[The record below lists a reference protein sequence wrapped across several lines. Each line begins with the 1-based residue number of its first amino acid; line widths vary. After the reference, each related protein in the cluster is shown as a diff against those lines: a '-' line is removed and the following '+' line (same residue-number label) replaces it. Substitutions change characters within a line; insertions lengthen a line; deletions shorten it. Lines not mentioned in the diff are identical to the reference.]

1 MYLQSRRTFLKGAAF
16 TVAGAAIAKG
26 VFTADAQAESVSQS
40 KFTDTP
46 DSLSFYP
53 PLDQWDDFKELDGDD
68 WKRGGISRK
77 GVKTPDNP
85 DGIEVNDY
93 MIVPT
98 ACSNCE
104 ASCGLTAWID
114 KKTFTVKKY
123 MGNPLHTGSR
133 GRNCAKGYATQSQMY
148 DPDRIPFPLKRA
160 PGSARGEGKWIR
172 TTWDEAMT
180 TIGKKMHEAM
190 KGDDELSK
198 KSCMFH
204 VGRPNEN
211 GFTGKVWHTL
221 GQDCFNSHTNIC
233 SSGGRTPTIQWSND
247 DRSSP
252 DWANAKL
259 VFLNSS
265 HAADAGHYFQQAAGH
280 IADARA
286 KGAKLVVMDP
296 RMSNS
301 AGMADLWIAAWPG
314 TEAAIYLYIVQR
326 MLTEDK
332 VNKKFVKKWFNWEV
346 MMDNTAYLEFMVEKK
361 YISAVPKDNSFDSY
375 LGMLKELYAPY
386 TLEYAVKE
394 THVPAYKLE
403 ELYEMVLWAGTSISS
418 YFWRAAA
425 AGNRGGWTSGRTGF
439 LMLGLR
445 GAIGPEGGTFF
456 HHWHV
461 ISVAGK
467 GGSATVGQGK
477 RGSNVPKIDVYNE
490 LSWPPEWPLSTYEL
504 SYLLPHLLA
513 DKKWQKKW
521 NDRGLKVAEKL
532 AVWIPRMY
540 NPVWINPDGFR
551 WIETIKDESKME
563 LTFNLSPV
571 WSETN
576 WYVDYIL
583 PVGLAGERHD
593 QHSEATMPARWT
605 SFRQPVMRVALE
617 KMGWKPN
624 NPNRATLEAHIKAGL
639 GEVWEENEFWFDMCV
654 NYIDPKGDLFL
665 DAAKT
670 KTVHSMWESKKNPG
684 KPVTIAE
691 WYDAAFGDNL
701 PNLKATATS
710 DPKYKNSEFPVY
722 EYMRDHGA
730 WQEEN
735 KIYNAQEKKVKI
747 DGEYLISHGHKYHK
761 EDITKDDRTGV
772 IYAKDH
778 HGDGKYKDNKKPVA
792 IEIDGEVMEG
802 FATLDKKLDY
812 FCDWLA
818 DDWKWP
824 EYAIP
829 FYPRSEEEKKEMVH
843 ITSHV
848 NHMYMTEENSYALN
862 TVFRLPYN
870 IHTRSAN
877 SKHLMEISQNHDPI
891 WIATGDAKRQGFKR
905 GDAIRVRIT
914 DSVTGLESGYFVAM
928 AVPTEGVLP
937 GTLACSHHGGRWKLV
952 NSVNIPNGVTDGK
965 VDSQPITR
973 DMNDPKFMAHSPE
986 NAGKDGAQ
994 IKIEDFSGN
1003 IGNNSFGIPTAELQ
1017 MDGKEGKMKYTQG
1030 IHPFKS
1036 ERFAEYNKDSQNIWW
1051 DGLSGSWQN
1060 AVAAVHPDPISGM
1073 HCWHQKVILEPAQPG
1088 DKIGDIYVNYENNF
1102 KVYEGWRDELTRG
1115 LDENSVKRRPEHIK
1129 RPWVPLSSKAYRVD
1143 IKKA

>member
-16 TVAGAAIAKG
+16 SVAGAAIVKG
-26 VFTADAQAESVSQS
+26 VFTTDAIADSISES
-40 KFTDTP
+40 KFTNTP

-53 PLDQWDDFKELDGDD
+53 PMDQWDDFKELDGND
-68 WKRGGISRK
+68 WKRGGIDRH
-77 GVKTPDNP
+77 GVRSDSNP
-85 DGIEVNDY
+85 EGIEVNDY
-93 MIVPT
+93 AIVPT

-123 MGNPLHTGSR
+123 MGNPLHPGSR
-133 GRNCAKGYATQSQMY
+133 GRNCAKGYAAQSQMY
-148 DPDRIPFPLKRA
+148 DPDRIAFPLKRA

-180 TIGKKMHEAM
+180 TIGKKMSDTLD
-190 KGDDELSK
+190 KGDELSK
-198 KSCMFH
+198 KSIMFH

-233 SSGGRTPTIQWSND
+233 SSGGRTPTIQWAND

-301 AGMADLWIAAWPG
+301 AGMADLWIACWPG
-314 TEAAIYLYIVQR
+314 TEASLYLYLVQR
-326 MLTEDK
+326 MLSEDK
-332 VNKKFVKKWFNWEV
+332 VNKAFVKKWFNWEV
-346 MMDNTAYLEFMVEKK
+346 MMDNTDYLNFMVKK
-361 YISAVPKDNSFDSY
+361 GYISKVPNGNDFEAF

-386 TLEYAVKE
+386 TLDYAVKE
-394 THVPAYKLE
+394 THVPAYKIE
-403 ELYEMVLWAGTSISS
+403 ELYDMFIWAGTSISS

-439 LMLGLR
+439 LALGLR

-456 HHWHV
+456 HHFHV

-477 RGSNVPKIDVYNE
+477 RGANVPKIDSYNE
-490 LSWPPEWPLSTYEL
+490 LSWPPEWPLSTYEM
-504 SYLLPHLLA
+504 SYLLPHLLS
-513 DKKWQKKW
+513 DKKWQEKW
-521 NDRGLKVAEKL
+521 RAKGLKVADKL
-532 AVWIPRMY
+532 SVWIPRMY

-563 LTFNLSPV
+563 LTFNLSPT

-617 KMGWKPN
+617 KAGWKPK
-624 NPNRATLEAHIKAGL
+624 NPARATLEAHIKAGL

-654 NYIDPKGDLFL
+654 NYIDPTGKHGV
-665 DAAKT
+665 K
-670 KTVHSMWESKKNPG
+670 KMWESKKTPG
-684 KPVTIAE
+684 TPVTISE

-701 PNLKATATS
+701 PNLKATATA
-710 DPKYKNSEFPVY
+710 DARYKNAEFPVY

-730 WQEEN
+730 WMEEN
-735 KIYNAQEKKVKI
+735 KIYSAQEREIKD
-747 DGEYLISHGHKYHK
+747 DGKNYISHGHKYDKKHVHIDK
-761 EDITKDDRTGV
+761 RTGV
-772 IYAKDH
+772 MTAES
-778 HGDGKYKDNKKPVA
+778 HGKKKSIG
-792 IEIDGEVMEG
+792 IEIDGVKMEG
-802 FATLDKKLDY
+802 FATLDKKLDF
-812 FCDWLA
+812 FCEWLA

-829 FYPRSEEEKKEMVH
+829 IYPKNDKEKKEMKH
-843 ITSHV
+843 IVSHV
-848 NHMYMTEENSYALN
+848 HHSYMNKDKNEYALN

-891 WIATGDAKRQGFKR
+891 WISTPDAKRQGFKR
-905 GDAIRVRIT
+905 GDPIRVRIT
-914 DSVTGLESGYFVAM
+914 DTVTGLESGYFVAM
-928 AVPTEGVLP
+928 AVPTEGILP

-952 NSVNIPNGVTDGK
+952 NSVTIPNGVTDGK
-965 VDSQPITR
+965 VDSQPIAR
-973 DMNDPKFMAHSPE
+973 NMNDPKFMAHSPE
-986 NAGKDGAQ
+986 NAGKTAGQ
-994 IKIEDFSGN
+994 IKIEDYDGSSG
-1003 IGNNSFGIPTAELQ
+1003 INSFGVPTAELQ
-1017 MDGKEGKMKYTQG
+1017 MDGKEGKLKYIEG

-1036 ERFAEYNKDSQNIWW
+1036 ERFADYNRDSGNIWW

-1073 HCWHQKVILEPAQPG
+1073 HCWHQKVILEPAQAG

-1102 KVYEGWRDELTRG
+1102 KVYEGWRDQLTRG
-1115 LDENSVKRRPEHIK
+1115 LETGDKMRRPQHIK
-1129 RPWVPLSSKAYRVD
+1129 RPWVPLSDKAYKVD
-1143 IKKA
+1143 IK

>member
-1 MYLQSRRTFLKGAAF
+1 MYLESRRTFLKGAAF

-26 VFTADAQAESVSQS
+26 VFTTDAIAESVEES
-40 KFTDTP
+40 KFTNTP

-53 PLDQWDDFKELDGDD
+53 PMEEWSDFKELDGDD
-68 WKRGGISRK
+68 WKRGGIDRH
-77 GVKTPDNP
+77 GVRSESNP

-93 MIVPT
+93 TIVPT

-114 KKTFTVKKY
+114 KKSFTVKKY
-123 MGNPLHTGSR
+123 MGNPLHPGSR

-148 DPDRIPFPLKRA
+148 DPDRIAFPLKRA

-180 TIGKKMHEAM
+180 TIGKKMGDTLA
-190 KGDDELSK
+190 KGDELSK
-198 KSCMFH
+198 KSVMFH

-221 GQDCFNSHTNIC
+221 GCDAFNSHTNIC
-233 SSGGRTPTIQWSND
+233 SSGGRTPTIQWAND
-247 DRSSP
+247 DRTSP

-259 VFLNSS
+259 IFLNSS
-265 HAADAGHYFQQAAGH
+265 HAADAGHYFQQSASF

-314 TEAAIYLYIVQR
+314 TEPLIYLYLTQR
-326 MLTEDK
+326 ILNEGK
-332 VNKKFVKKWFNWEV
+332 VNRDFVKKWMNWEV
-346 MMDNTAYLEFMVEKK
+346 FLDNKKYLEYMVEKG
-361 YISAVPKDNSFDSY
+361 YISKVPTKNDFDAF
-375 LGMLKELYAPY
+375 LDTIKELYTPY
-386 TLEYAVKE
+386 TLEHVSKE

-403 ELYEMVLWAGTSISS
+403 KLYEMFIWAGTSISS
-418 YFWRAAA
+418 YFWRATA
-425 AGNRGGWTSGRTGF
+425 AGNRGGWMSGRTGY
-439 LMLGLR
+439 LPIALR

-467 GGSATVGQGK
+467 GGAATVGQGK
-477 RGSNVPKIDVYNE
+477 RGANVAPVDVYNE
-490 LSWPPEWPLSTYEL
+490 LTWPPEWPLSTYEL
-504 SYLLPHLLA
+504 SFLLPHLLT
-513 DKKWQKKW
+513 DTEWQKKW
-521 NDRGLKVAEKL
+521 QAKGLNVPTKL

-551 WIETIKDESKME
+551 WLEVLKDEKKME
-563 LTFNLSPV
+563 LTFNLSPT

-576 WYVDYIL
+576 WHVDYIL

-617 KMGWKPN
+617 KAGWKPT

-654 NYIDPKGDLFL
+654 NYIDPTGKLGI
-665 DAAKT
+665 K
-670 KTVHSMWESKKNPG
+670 KMWESKKNPG

-710 DPKYKNSEFPVY
+710 DARYKDKEYPVY

-730 WQEEN
+730 WMEES
-735 KIYNAQEKKVKI
+735 KIYSAQEREIKEEGNNYIAHGKKYNKHHVHI
-747 DGEYLISHGHKYHK
+747 DK
-761 EDITKDDRTGV
+761 RTGV
-772 IYAKDH
+772 MSVEH
-778 HGDGKYKDNKKPVA
+778 DGKKHSIG
-792 IEIDGEVMEG
+792 IEIDGKKMEG
-802 FATLDKKLDY
+802 FATMDKKLDF
-812 FCDWLA
+812 FCEWLA

-829 FYPRSEEEKKEMVH
+829 FYPRTPEEKKRMEH
-843 ITSHV
+843 IVSHV
-848 NHMYMTEENSYALN
+848 DHTYMTEENSYALN

-891 WIATGDAKRQGFKR
+891 WISTKDAKRQGFKR
-905 GDAIRVRIT
+905 GDAIRVRIV
-914 DSVTGLESGYFVAM
+914 DSVTGLESGHFVAM

-952 NSVNIPNGVTDGK
+952 NSVSIPNGVTDGK
-965 VDSQPITR
+965 VASQPVAR
-973 DMNDPKFMAHSPE
+973 NMNDPQFMAAKVE
-986 NAGKDGAQ
+986 NAGTAEGQ
-994 IKIEDFSGN
+994 IKIEDYDGTSGL
-1003 IGNNSFGIPTAELQ
+1003 NSFGVPTAELV
-1017 MDGKEGKMKYTQG
+1017 MDGKVGKLKYTQG
-1030 IHPFKS
+1030 IVPFHT
-1036 ERFAEYNKDSQNIWW
+1036 ERFADYNRDSGNIWW

-1060 AVAAVHPDPISGM
+1060 AVAAAHPDPISGM
-1073 HCWHQKVILEPAQPG
+1073 HCWHQKVILEPAQAG

-1102 KVYEGWRDELTRG
+1102 KIYQGWRDQLTRP
-1115 LDENSVKRRPEHIK
+1115 LNENDKLRRPQHIK
-1129 RPWVPLSSKAYRVD
+1129 RPWVPLSDKAYKVE
-1143 IKKA
+1143 IKA

>member
-1 MYLQSRRTFLKGAAF
+1 MYLESRRTFLKGAAF
-16 TVAGAAIAKG
+16 TVAGASIARG
-26 VFTADAQAESVSQS
+26 VFSTDAIAESVKDS
-40 KFTDTP
+40 KFSNTP

-53 PLDQWDDFKELDGDD
+53 PLDQWDDFKELSGED
-68 WKRGGISRK
+68 WKRGGIDRH
-77 GVKTPDNP
+77 GVESAENP
-85 DGIEVNDY
+85 DGIKVHDY
-93 MIVPT
+93 VIVPT

-123 MGNPLHTGSR
+123 MGNPLHPGSR

-148 DPDRIPFPLKRA
+148 DPDRLAFPIKRA

-180 TIGKKMHEAM
+180 SIGNKMHEAM
-190 KGDDELSK
+190 KGDDELSR

-221 GQDCFNSHTNIC
+221 NQDAFNSHTNIC
-233 SSGGRTPTIQWSND
+233 SSGGRTPTIQWAND

-259 VFLNSS
+259 LFLNSS
-265 HAADAGHYFQQAAGH
+265 HAADAGHYFQQSAGF
-280 IADARA
+280 IADARK

-314 TEAAIYLYIVQR
+314 TEPVIYLY
-326 MLTEDK
+326 L
-332 VNKKFVKKWFNWEV
+332 VNRILQEGKMDQKFVKKWMNWEV
-346 MMDNTAYLEFMVEKK
+346 MLDNTKYLEYMVEKG
-361 YISAVPKDNSFDSY
+361 YISKIPAKKDFNAFVE
-375 LGMLKELYAPY
+375 LLTELYAPY

-394 THVPAYKLE
+394 SHVPAYKLE
-403 ELYEMVLWAGTSISS
+403 SLYEMFIWAGTAISS
-418 YFWRAAA
+418 YFWRATA
-425 AGNRGGWTSGRTGF
+425 AGNRGGWQSGRTGF
-439 LMLGLR
+439 LALGLR
-445 GAIGPEGGTFF
+445 GAIGPVGGTFF

-467 GGSATVGQGK
+467 GGSSTVGQGM
-477 RGSNVPKIDVYNE
+477 RGKNIPKVDVYNE

-504 SYLLPHLLA
+504 SYLLPHLLTDTEWQ
-513 DKKWQKKW
+513 DKWTK
-521 NDRGLKVAEKL
+521 RGLTVPKKL

-551 WIETIKDESKME
+551 WLEVLKDETKME

-576 WYVDYIL
+576 WYVDYVL

-593 QHSEATMPARWT
+593 QHSEATMPGRWT

-617 KMGWKPN
+617 KAGWKPN
-624 NPNRATLEAHIKAGL
+624 NPNRATLEAHIKSGL

-654 NYIDPKGDLFL
+654 NYIDPKGDLGV
-665 DAAKT
+665 K
-670 KTVHSMWESKKNPG
+670 KMWESKRNPG
-684 KPVTIAE
+684 KPVTISE

-701 PNLKATATS
+701 PNLKAAALA
-710 DPKYKNSEFPVY
+710 DANYKSSEFPVY
-722 EYMRDHGA
+722 EFMRDRGA
-730 WQEEN
+730 WLEEN
-735 KIYNAQEKKVKI
+735 NIYSAQEREIKEDADHYI
-747 DGEYLISHGHKYHK
+747 AHGHKYK
-761 EDITKDDRTGV
+761 KSDVEIDKRTGV
-772 IYAKDH
+772 MTATDH
-778 HGDGKYKDNKKPVA
+778 HTGWKYPNHRKPIGIETDGKK
-792 IEIDGEVMEG
+792 MEG
-802 FATLDKKLDY
+802 FATNDKKLD
-812 FCDWLA
+812 FFSEWVA

-829 FYPRSEEEKKEMVH
+829 FYPRNEGEKKNMEH
-843 ITSHV
+843 IVSHV
-848 NHMYMTEENSYALN
+848 NHMYMKEENSYALN

-891 WIATGDAKRQGFKR
+891 WISTPDAKRQGFQR
-905 GDAIRVRIT
+905 GDAIRVEIV
-914 DSVTGLESGYFVAM
+914 DSVSGLSSGYFVAM

-952 NSVNIPNGVTDGK
+952 NSVNIPNGVSEGK
-965 VDSQPITR
+965 VTGTTLGDGN
-973 DMNDPKFMAHSPE
+973 MNDPKFMSESPV
-986 NAGKDGAQ
+986 NAGKDGGQ
-994 IKIEDFSGN
+994 IIIDDYDGN
-1003 IGNNSFGIPTAELQ
+1003 GGLNSYGVPLAEMQ
-1017 MDGKEGKMKYTQG
+1017 MDGKEAKLKYVEG
-1030 IHPFKS
+1030 IKPFHAD
-1036 ERFAEYNKDSQNIWW
+1036 RFKDYNKDSDNIWW
-1051 DGLSGSWQN
+1051 DGLAGSWQN
-1060 AVAAVHPDPISGM
+1060 AVAPVHPDPISGM
-1073 HCWHQKVILEPAQPG
+1073 HCWHQKVILSKAEKG

-1102 KVYEGWRDELTRG
+1102 KTYKAWRDELTRP
-1115 LDENSVKRRPEHIK
+1115 LNSSDKLRRPPFIK
-1129 RPWVPLSSKAYRVD
+1129 RPWVPLSEKAYTINITD
-1143 IKKA
+1143 D

>member
-1 MYLQSRRTFLKGAAF
+1 MYLESRRSFLKGAAF

-26 VFTADAQAESVSQS
+26 VFTTDAIAESVSDS
-40 KFTDTP
+40 KFTNTP

-53 PLDQWDDFKELDGDD
+53 PLEQWEDFQELSGQD
-68 WKRGGISRK
+68 WKRGGIDRH
-77 GVKTPDNP
+77 GVQSAENP
-85 DGIEVNDY
+85 DGIEVIDY
-93 MIVPT
+93 AIVPT

-123 MGNPLHTGSR
+123 MGNPLHAGSR

-160 PGSARGEGKWIR
+160 PGSKRGEGKWVR

-180 TIGKKMHEAM
+180 AIGKKMGDTLR
-190 KGDDELSK
+190 KGDELSK
-198 KSCMFH
+198 KTVMFH

-221 GQDCFNSHTNIC
+221 GVDAFNSHTNIC
-233 SSGGRTPTIQWSND
+233 SSNGRTPTIQWAND

-259 VFLNSS
+259 IFLNSS

-280 IADARA
+280 IADARK

-301 AGMADLWIAAWPG
+301 AGMSDLWIACWPG
-314 TEAAIYLYIVQR
+314 TEPAIYLY
-326 MLTEDK
+326 LTNRILNEGK
-332 VNKKFVKKWFNWEV
+332 VNEEFVRKWMNWEV
-346 MMDNTAYLEFMVEKK
+346 FLDNKNYLQFMVDKG
-361 YISAVPKDNSFDSY
+361 YISAMPKGNDFQTFLSV
-375 LGMLKELYAPY
+375 LKELYSPY
-386 TLEYAVKE
+386 TLEFTVKE
-394 THVPAYKLE
+394 THVPAEKLE
-403 ELYEMVLWAGTSISS
+403 QLYDMFIWADTSISS

-425 AGNRGGWTSGRTGF
+425 AGNRGGWMSGRAGF
-439 LMLGLR
+439 LPLGLR

-461 ISVAGK
+461 ISVGGK
-467 GGSATVGQGK
+467 GGSSTVGQGK
-477 RGSNVPKIDVYNE
+477 RGADIPKVDLYNE

-504 SYLLPHLLA
+504 SFLLPHLLSDTEWQ
-513 DKKWQKKW
+513 DKWRK
-521 NDRGLKVAEKL
+521 RGLNVPSKL
-532 AVWIPRMY
+532 SVWVPRMY

-551 WIETIKDESKME
+551 WLEVIKDESKME

-617 KMGWKPN
+617 KAGWKPK

-654 NYIDPKGDLFL
+654 NYIDPDGSLGIK
-665 DAAKT
+665 K
-670 KTVHSMWESKKNPG
+670 MWESKRHPG
-684 KPVTIAE
+684 KPVTISE

-701 PNLKATATS
+701 PNLKKVATTDAR
-710 DPKYKNSEFPVY
+710 YKNAEFPVY
-722 EYMRDHGA
+722 EYMRDHGT
-730 WQEEN
+730 WLEEN
-735 KIYNAQEKKVKI
+735 HIYSPQERELKD
-747 DGEYLISHGHKYHK
+747 DGKNLISHGHKYDKKHVSVNK
-761 EDITKDDRTGV
+761 RTGV
-772 IYAKDH
+772 ITAES
-778 HGDGKYKDNKKPVA
+778 HGKKKAIGIEVDGKK
-792 IEIDGEVMEG
+792 MEG
-802 FATLDKKLDY
+802 FATLDKKLDF
-812 FCDWLA
+812 FCEWLA

-824 EYAIP
+824 EYSIP
-829 FYPRSEEEKKEMVH
+829 FYPRTPKEKEEMVH
-843 ITSHV
+843 IVSHV
-848 NHMYMTEENSYALN
+848 NHMYMKADNEFALN

-891 WIATGDAKRQGFKR
+891 WISTADAKKLGFKR
-905 GDAIRVRIT
+905 GDAMRVRIVDT
-914 DSVTGLESGYFVAM
+914 VSGLDSGYFVAM
-928 AVPTEGVLP
+928 AVPTEGILP
-937 GTLACSHHGGRWKLV
+937 GTLACSHHGGRWKLKNAV
-952 NSVNIPNGVTDGK
+952 TIPNGVTDGK
-965 VDSQPITR
+965 VNSIGSQN
-973 DMNDPKFMAHSPE
+973 MNDPEFMAAAPA
-986 NAGKDGAQ
+986 NAGAAGAQ
-994 IKIEDFSGN
+994 EQIPNYNGTSGM
-1003 IGNNSFGIPTAELQ
+1003 NSFGVPTAEIQ
-1017 MDGKEGKMKYTQG
+1017 MDGKEGKLKYVEG
-1030 IHPFKS
+1030 IVPFKS
-1036 ERFAEYNKDSQNIWW
+1036 ERFAEYNKDSDNIWW

-1060 AVAAVHPDPISGM
+1060 AVAPAHPDPISGM
-1073 HCWHQKVILEPAQPG
+1073 HCWHQKVILEPAERG
-1088 DKIGDIYVNYENNF
+1088 DEIGDIVVNYENNF
-1102 KVYEGWRDELTRG
+1102 KTYQAWRDDLTRG
-1115 LDENSVKRRPEHIK
+1115 LDSNSKLRRPMHIK
-1129 RPWVPLSSKAYRVD
+1129 RPWVPLSKKAYQVN
-1143 IKKA
+1143 IKDV

>member
-26 VFTADAQAESVSQS
+26 VFTTDVLAESVEQS
-40 KFTDTP
+40 KFTNTP

-53 PLDQWDDFKELDGDD
+53 PMEEWNDFKELDGDD
-68 WKRGGISRK
+68 WKRGGIDRK
-77 GVKTPDNP
+77 GVRSESNP

-104 ASCGLTAWID
+104 ASCGITAWID
-114 KKTFTVKKY
+114 KKSFTVKKY
-123 MGNPLHTGSR
+123 MGNPLHPASR
-133 GRNCAKGYATQSQMY
+133 GRNCAKGYASQSQMY
-148 DPDRIPFPLKRA
+148 DPDRIAFPLKRA

-180 TIGKKMHEAM
+180 TIGKKMADTIE
-190 KGDDELSK
+190 KGDELSK
-198 KSCMFH
+198 KSVMFH

-211 GFTGKVWHTL
+211 GFVPKIWHTL
-221 GQDCFNSHTNIC
+221 GLDAYNSHTNIC
-233 SSGGRTPTIQWSND
+233 SSGGRTPTIQWAND
-247 DRSSP
+247 DRTSP

-265 HAADAGHYFQQAAGH
+265 HAADAGHYFQQSASF

-314 TEAAIYLYIVQR
+314 TEPVIYLYLAQR
-326 MLTEDK
+326 MLQEGK
-332 VNKKFVKKWFNWEV
+332 VNKAFVKKWLNWEV
-346 MMDNTAYLEFMVEKK
+346 MLDNKKYLEFMVEKGYLSK
-361 YISAVPKDNSFDSY
+361 VPAGNDFNAFMD
-375 LGMLKELYAPY
+375 LLKELYAPY
-386 TLEYAVKE
+386 TLDYAVKE

-403 ELYEMVLWAGTSISS
+403 ALYDMFIWAGTSIST

-425 AGNRGGWTSGRTGF
+425 AGNRGGWMSGRTGY
-439 LMLGLR
+439 LSLALR

-467 GGSATVGQGK
+467 GGSATVGQGP
-477 RGSNVPKIDVYNE
+477 RGADIPKVDVYNE
-490 LSWPPEWPLSTYEL
+490 LTWPPEWPLSTYEM
-504 SYLLPHLLA
+504 SYLLPHLLS
-513 DKKWQKKW
+513 DKEWQDKWRAKGLSVPQK
-521 NDRGLKVAEKL
+521 LSVY
-532 AVWIPRMY
+532 IPRMY

-551 WIETIKDESKME
+551 WIETLKDESKME
-563 LTFNLSPV
+563 LTMNLSPV

-576 WYVDYIL
+576 WYMDYIL

-617 KMGWKPN
+617 KAGWKPK

-639 GEVWEENEFWFDMCV
+639 GEVWEDNEFWFDLCV
-654 NYIDPKGDLFL
+654 NYIDPTGKLGI
-665 DAAKT
+665 K
-670 KTVHSMWESKKNPG
+670 KMWQSKKDPSR
-684 KPVTIAE
+684 PVTISE

-701 PNLKATATS
+701 PNLKATATA
-710 DPKYKNSEFPVY
+710 DERYKNSEFPVY

-730 WQEEN
+730 WMEEN
-735 KIYNAQEKKVKI
+735 NIYSAQERELKD
-747 DGEYLISHGHKYHK
+747 DGENYISHGHKYPKHEVSTNK
-761 EDITKDDRTGV
+761 RTGV
-772 IYAKDH
+772 MSVEH
-778 HGDGKYKDNKKPVA
+778 HGKKTSIG
-792 IEIDGEVMEG
+792 IEIDGVKMEG
-802 FATLDKKLDY
+802 FATLDKKLDF
-812 FCDWLA
+812 FCEWLA

-829 FYPRSEEEKKEMVH
+829 FYPRSEEEKKSMTH
-843 ITSHV
+843 IVSHV
-848 NHMYMTEENSYALN
+848 NHSFMTEKNSYALN

-891 WIATGDAKRQGFKR
+891 WISTPDAARQGFKR
-905 GDAIRVRIT
+905 GDAIRVNIV
-914 DSVTGLESGYFVAM
+914 DSLTGLASGYFVAM

-952 NSVNIPNGVTDGK
+952 NSVTIPNGITDGK
-965 VDSQPITR
+965 VDSQPVAR
-973 DMNDPKFMAHSPE
+973 NMNDPKFMAHSPE
-986 NAGKDGAQ
+986 NAGQEGAQ
-994 IKIEDFSGN
+994 IKIEDYSGTSG
-1003 IGNNSFGIPTAELQ
+1003 INSFGVPTAELQ
-1017 MDGKEGKMKYTQG
+1017 MDGKEGKLKYVNG
-1030 IHPFKS
+1030 IHPFHA
-1036 ERFAEYNKDSQNIWW
+1036 ERFADYNRDSGNIWW

-1060 AVAAVHPDPISGM
+1060 SVAAPHPDPISGM

-1088 DKIGDIYVNYENNF
+1088 DKIGDIYANYENNF
-1102 KVYEGWRDELTRG
+1102 KVYQGWRDQLTRG
-1115 LDENSVKRRPEHIK
+1115 LDDNSTKRRPQHIK
-1129 RPWVPLSSKAYRVD
+1129 RPWVPLSDKAYAVNF
-1143 IKKA
+1143 K

>member
-16 TVAGAAIAKG
+16 SVAGAAIAKG
-26 VFTADAQAESVSQS
+26 VFTTDALAESVEQS
-40 KFTDTP
+40 KFTNTP

-53 PLDQWDDFKELDGDD
+53 PMEEWADFKELDGND
-68 WKRGGISRK
+68 WKRGGIDRK
-77 GVKTPDNP
+77 GVRSEDNP

-123 MGNPLHTGSR
+123 MGNPLHPGSR

-148 DPDRIPFPLKRA
+148 DPDRIAFPLKRA
-160 PGSARGEGKWIR
+160 AGSARGEGKWVR

-180 TIGKKMHEAM
+180 TIGKKMGDTLRV
-190 KGDDELSK
+190 GDDLSK
-198 KSCMFH
+198 KSVMFH

-221 GQDCFNSHTNIC
+221 GSDCFNSHTNIC
-233 SSGGRTPTIQWSND
+233 SAGGRTPTIQWAND

-259 VFLNSS
+259 IFLNSS
-265 HAADAGHYFQQAAGH
+265 HAADAGHYFQQSASF

-314 TEAAIYLYIVQR
+314 TEALIYLYLTQR
-326 MLTEDK
+326 ILNEGK
-332 VNKKFVKKWFNWEV
+332 VNRDFVKKWMNWEV
-346 MMDNTAYLEFMVEKK
+346 FLDNKAYLEYMVQKG
-361 YISAVPKDNSFDSY
+361 YISKVPTKNDFDAF
-375 LGMLKELYAPY
+375 LDTIQELYTPY
-386 TLEYAVKE
+386 TLDHVSKE
-394 THVPAYKLE
+394 TRVPAYKLE
-403 ELYEMVLWAGTSISS
+403 ELYDMFIWAGTAISS
-418 YFWRAAA
+418 YFWRASA
-425 AGNRGGWTSGRTGF
+425 AGNRGGWMSGRTGF
-439 LMLGLR
+439 LPIALR

-456 HHWHV
+456 HHFHV

-477 RGSNVPKIDVYNE
+477 RGSNIPKIDTWNE
-490 LSWPPEWPLSTYEL
+490 LSWPPEWPLSTYEM
-504 SYLLPHLLA
+504 SFLLPHLLA
-513 DKKWQKKW
+513 DTEWQDKWKAK
-521 NDRGLKVAEKL
+521 GLNVPTKL
-532 AVWIPRMY
+532 SVWIPRMY

-563 LTFNLSPV
+563 LTFNLSPT

-617 KMGWKPN
+617 KSGWKPN
-624 NPNRATLEAHIKAGL
+624 NPARATLEAHIKAGL

-654 NYIDPKGDLFL
+654 NYIDPKGDIFL

-670 KTVHSMWESKKNPG
+670 KTIKSMWESKKTPG
-684 KPVTIAE
+684 TPVTIAE

-710 DPKYKNSEFPVY
+710 DKRYANAEFPVY

-730 WQEEN
+730 WMEEN
-735 KIYNAQEKKVKI
+735 KIYSAQEKLAKF
-747 DGEYLISHGHKYHK
+747 DGNNLISHGHKYDK
-761 EDITKDDRTGV
+761 RDLSKDKRTGV
-772 IYAKDH
+772 IYAEDH
-778 HGDGKYKDNKKPVA
+778 HGDNKYKDNKKPVA
-792 IEIDGEVMEG
+792 IEIDGQVMEG
-802 FATLDKKLDY
+802 FATLDKKLDF
-812 FCDWLA
+812 FCEWLA

-829 FYPRSEEEKKEMVH
+829 FYPRTPEEKKAMPQIV
-843 ITSHV
+843 SHV
-848 NHMYMTEENSYALN
+848 DHSYMTEKDSYALN

-891 WIATGDAKRQGFKR
+891 WISTPDAKRQGFKR
-905 GDAIRVRIT
+905 GDSIRVRIT

-952 NSVNIPNGVTDGK
+952 NSITIPNGVTDGK
-965 VDSQPITR
+965 VDSQPVTR
-973 DMNDPKFMAHSPE
+973 NMNDPKFMAHSPE
-986 NAGKDGAQ
+986 NVGTTAGQ
-994 IKIEDFSGN
+994 IKIEDYDGTSG
-1003 IGNNSFGIPTAELQ
+1003 INSFGVPTAEIQ
-1017 MDGKEGKMKYTQG
+1017 MDGKEGKLKYVKG
-1030 IHPFKS
+1030 ITPFHTD
-1036 ERFAEYNKDSQNIWW
+1036 RFAEYNRDSGNIWW

-1060 AVAAVHPDPISGM
+1060 AVAAAHPDPISGM
-1073 HCWHQKVILEPAQPG
+1073 HCWHQKVILEPAQAG

-1102 KVYEGWRDELTRG
+1102 KIYQGWRDDLTRP
-1115 LDENSVKRRPEHIK
+1115 LNSSDKLRRPRHIK
-1129 RPWVPLSSKAYRVD
+1129 RPWVPLSGKAYEVD
-1143 IKKA
+1143 IKD

>member
-16 TVAGAAIAKG
+16 TVAGAALVKG
-26 VFTADAQAESVSQS
+26 VFTADAIADSVSES
-40 KFTDTP
+40 KFTNTP

-53 PLDQWDDFKELDGDD
+53 PMEEWADFKELDGDD
-68 WKRGGISRK
+68 WKRGGIDRH
-77 GVKTPDNP
+77 GVRSEENP

-93 MIVPT
+93 TIVPT

-123 MGNPLHTGSR
+123 MGNPLHPGSR
-133 GRNCAKGYATQSQMY
+133 GRNCAKGYAAQSQMY
-148 DPDRIPFPLKRA
+148 DPDRIAFPLKRA

-180 TIGKKMHEAM
+180 TIGKKMSDTLE
-190 KGDDELSK
+190 KGDDLSK
-198 KSCMFH
+198 KTIMFH

-233 SSGGRTPTIQWSND
+233 SAAGRTPTIQWAND
-247 DRSSP
+247 DRTSP

-259 VFLNSS
+259 IFLNSS
-265 HAADAGHYFQQAAGH
+265 HAADAGHYFQQSASF

-296 RMSNS
+296 RLSNS

-314 TEAAIYLYIVQR
+314 TESLIYLYLTQR
-326 MLTEDK
+326 ILSEKKVDK
-332 VNKKFVKKWFNWEV
+332 AFVKKWLNWETFL
-346 MMDNTAYLEFMVEKK
+346 DNKKYLEFMVEKG
-361 YISAVPKDNSFDSY
+361 YISKAPKGEDFEDFIDV
-375 LGMLKELYAPY
+375 LKELYAPY
-386 TLEYAVKE
+386 TLDYAVKE

-403 ELYEMVLWAGTSISS
+403 ELYDMFIWAGTSISS
-418 YFWRAAA
+418 YFWRASA
-425 AGNRGGWTSGRTGF
+425 AGNRGGWMSGRTGY
-439 LMLGLR
+439 LPIALR

-467 GGSATVGQGK
+467 GGSSTVGQGK
-477 RGSNVPKIDVYNE
+477 RGVNIPKIDTYNE
-490 LSWPPEWPLSTYEL
+490 LSWPPEWPLSTYEM

-513 DKKWQKKW
+513 DTQWQEKWKAK
-521 NDRGLKVAEKL
+521 GLNVASKL
-532 AVWIPRMY
+532 SVWIPRMY

-551 WIETIKDESKME
+551 WIETIKDETKME
-563 LTFNLSPV
+563 LTFNLSPT

-617 KMGWKPN
+617 KAGWKPK
-624 NPNRATLEAHIKAGL
+624 NPARATLEAHIKAGL

-654 NYIDPKGDLFL
+654 NYIDPTGKLGI
-665 DAAKT
+665 K
-670 KTVHSMWESKKNPG
+670 KMWESKKNPG
-684 KPVTIAE
+684 SPVTIAE

-701 PNLKATATS
+701 PNLKKTATS
-710 DPKYKNSEFPVY
+710 DDRYKNSEYPVY

-730 WQEEN
+730 WLEEN
-735 KIYNAQEKKVKI
+735 NIYSAQEREIKD
-747 DGEYLISHGHKYHK
+747 DGENYISHGHKYDKRDVHINIRDGLMTVEHEGK
-761 EDITKDDRTGV
+761 KKSIGIEV
-772 IYAKDH
+772 
-778 HGDGKYKDNKKPVA
+778 DGKK
-792 IEIDGEVMEG
+792 MEG
-802 FATLDKKLDY
+802 FATLDKKLDF
-812 FCDWLA
+812 FCEWFA

-829 FYPRSEEEKKEMVH
+829 FYPRNEKEKAEMPH
-843 ITSHV
+843 IVSHV
-848 NHMYMTEENSYALN
+848 NHSYMTEENSYALN
-862 TVFRLPYN
+862 TIFRLPYN

-877 SKHLMEISQNHDPI
+877 SKHLMEISQNHDPV
-891 WIATGDAKRQGFKR
+891 WISTPDAKRQGFKR
-905 GDAIRVRIT
+905 GDSIRVRIT
-914 DSVTGLESGYFVAM
+914 DSVTGLDSGYFVAM

-952 NSVNIPNGVTDGK
+952 NSITIPNPEVSISIK
-965 VDSQPITR
+965 VLII
-973 DMNDPKFMAHSPE
+973 F
-986 NAGKDGAQ
+986 KDV
-994 IKIEDFSGN
+994 FSF
-1003 IGNNSFGIPTAELQ
+1003 II
-1017 MDGKEGKMKYTQG
+1017 
-1030 IHPFKS
+1030 
-1036 ERFAEYNKDSQNIWW
+1036 
-1051 DGLSGSWQN
+1051 
-1060 AVAAVHPDPISGM
+1060 
-1073 HCWHQKVILEPAQPG
+1073 
-1088 DKIGDIYVNYENNF
+1088 
-1102 KVYEGWRDELTRG
+1102 
-1115 LDENSVKRRPEHIK
+1115 
-1129 RPWVPLSSKAYRVD
+1129 
-1143 IKKA
+1143 

>member
-1 MYLQSRRTFLKGAAF
+1 MYLESRRSFLKGAAF
-16 TVAGAAIAKG
+16 TVAGATIAKG
-26 VFTADAQAESVSQS
+26 VFTTDAIAQSVTES

-53 PLDQWDDFKELDGDD
+53 PLDQWEDFQELSGQD

-77 GVKTPDNP
+77 GVKSEENP
-85 DGIEVNDY
+85 DGIEAIDY
-93 MIVPT
+93 AIVPT

-123 MGNPLHTGSR
+123 MGNPLHPGSR

-160 PGSARGEGKWIR
+160 PGSKRGEGKWVR

-180 TIGKKMHEAM
+180 TIGKKMGDTLR
-190 KGDDELSK
+190 KGDELSK
-198 KSCMFH
+198 KSVMFH

-221 GQDCFNSHTNIC
+221 GSDAFDSHTNIC
-233 SSGGRTPTIQWSND
+233 SSGGRTPTIQWAND
-247 DRSSP
+247 DRTSP

-265 HAADAGHYFQQAAGH
+265 HAADAGHYFQQSAGF
-280 IADARA
+280 IADARK

-314 TEAAIYLYIVQR
+314 SEPVIYLYLVNRI
-326 MLTEDK
+326 LNEGK
-332 VNKKFVKKWFNWEV
+332 VDRAFVKKWLNWEV
-346 MMDNTAYLEFMVEKK
+346 MLDNEDYLDFMVEKG
-361 YISAVPKDNSFDSY
+361 YIKAKPNGKDFDSFIE
-375 LGMLKELYAPY
+375 MLKELYAPY

-403 ELYEMVLWAGTSISS
+403 QLYEMFIWAGDAISS
-418 YFWRAAA
+418 YFWRATA
-425 AGNRGGWTSGRTGF
+425 AGNRGGWVSGRTGY
-439 LMLGLR
+439 LALALR
-445 GAIGPEGGTFF
+445 GAIGTVGGTFF

-477 RGSNVPKIDVYNE
+477 RGANIPKVDVWNE
-490 LSWPPEWPLSTYEL
+490 LTWPPEWPLSTYEM
-504 SYLLPHLLA
+504 SYLLPHLLT
-513 DKKWQKKW
+513 DTEWQEKWIK
-521 NDRGLKVAEKL
+521 RGLNVPQKL
-532 AVWIPRMY
+532 SVWIPRMY

-551 WIETIKDESKME
+551 WLEVLKNEEKME

-617 KMGWKPN
+617 KAGWKPS

-654 NYIDPKGDLFL
+654 NYIDPTGDLGI
-665 DAAKT
+665 K
-670 KTVHSMWESKKNPG
+670 KMWESKRNPG

-701 PNLKATATS
+701 PNLKSTATN
-710 DPKYKNSEFPVY
+710 DPRYKNAEFPVY

-730 WQEEN
+730 WMEEN
-735 KIYNAQEKKVKI
+735 NIYSAQEREIVD
-747 DGEYLISHGHKYHK
+747 DGANYIAHGHKYAK
-761 EDITKDDRTGV
+761 SSVEIDERTGV
-772 IYAKDH
+772 MTAEA
-778 HGDGKYKDNKKPVA
+778 HGDGWKYPGHRKPIGIEVDGKK
-792 IEIDGEVMEG
+792 MEG
-802 FATLDKKLDY
+802 FATNDKKLDF
-812 FCDWLA
+812 FCEWLA
-818 DDWKWP
+818 EDWKWP

-829 FYPRSEEEKKEMVH
+829 FYPRNDEEKKEMQH
-843 ITSHV
+843 IVSHV

-891 WIATGDAKRQGFKR
+891 WISTEDAKRQRFKR
-905 GDAIRVRIT
+905 GDAIRVRIV
-914 DSVTGLESGYFVAM
+914 DSVSGLESGYFVAM

-937 GTLACSHHGGRWKLV
+937 GTLACSHHGGRWKLKNAV
-952 NSVNIPNGVTDGK
+952 TIPNGVSDGK
-965 VDSQPITR
+965 VNGTVAPRNMQDEA
-973 DMNDPKFMAHSPE
+973 FMKESPA
-986 NAGKDGAQ
+986 NAGQDGAQ
-994 IKIEDFSGN
+994 IKIEDYEGTT
-1003 IGNNSFGIPTAELQ
+1003 GLNSFGVPLAEIQ
-1017 MDGKEGKMKYTQG
+1017 MDGKEGKLKYVEG
-1030 IHPFKS
+1030 IKPFRS
-1036 ERFAEYNKDSQNIWW
+1036 ERFAEYNKDSDNIWW

-1060 AVAAVHPDPISGM
+1060 AVAATHPDPISGM
-1073 HCWHQKVILEPAQPG
+1073 HCWHQKVILEPAQKG
-1088 DKIGDIYVNYENNF
+1088 DKIGDIHVNYDNNF
-1102 KVYEGWRDELTRG
+1102 KTYQAWRDELTRG
-1115 LDENSVKRRPEHIK
+1115 LDSDSTLRRPAHIK
-1129 RPWVPLSSKAYRVD
+1129 RPWVPLSHKAYSVK
-1143 IKKA
+1143 IK

>member
-16 TVAGAAIAKG
+16 SVAGAAIVKG
-26 VFTADAQAESVSQS
+26 VFTTDAIADSISES
-40 KFTDTP
+40 KFTNTP

-53 PLDQWDDFKELDGDD
+53 PMDQWDDFKELDGND
-68 WKRGGISRK
+68 WKRGGIDRH
-77 GVKTPDNP
+77 GVRSDSNP
-85 DGIEVNDY
+85 EGIEVNDY
-93 MIVPT
+93 AIVPT

-123 MGNPLHTGSR
+123 MGNPLHPGSR
-133 GRNCAKGYATQSQMY
+133 GRNCAKGYAAQSQMY
-148 DPDRIPFPLKRA
+148 DPDRIAFPLKRA

-180 TIGKKMHEAM
+180 TIGKKMSDTLD
-190 KGDDELSK
+190 KGDELSK
-198 KSCMFH
+198 KSIMFH

-233 SSGGRTPTIQWSND
+233 SSGGRTPTIQWAND

-301 AGMADLWIAAWPG
+301 AGMADLWIACWPG
-314 TEAAIYLYIVQR
+314 TEASLYLYLVQR
-326 MLTEDK
+326 MLSEDK
-332 VNKKFVKKWFNWEV
+332 VNKAFVKKWFNWEV
-346 MMDNTAYLEFMVEKK
+346 MMDNTDYLNFMVKK
-361 YISAVPKDNSFDSY
+361 GYISKVPNGNDFEAF

-386 TLEYAVKE
+386 TLDYAVKE
-394 THVPAYKLE
+394 THVPAYKIE
-403 ELYEMVLWAGTSISS
+403 ELYDMFIWAGTSISS

-439 LMLGLR
+439 LALGLR

-456 HHWHV
+456 HHFHV

-477 RGSNVPKIDVYNE
+477 RGANVPKIDSYNE
-490 LSWPPEWPLSTYEL
+490 LSWPPEWPLSTYEM
-504 SYLLPHLLA
+504 SYLLPHLLS
-513 DKKWQKKW
+513 DKKWQEKW
-521 NDRGLKVAEKL
+521 RAKGLKVADKL
-532 AVWIPRMY
+532 SVWIPRMY

-563 LTFNLSPV
+563 LTFNLSPT

-617 KMGWKPN
+617 KAGWKPK
-624 NPNRATLEAHIKAGL
+624 NPARATLEAHIKAGL

-654 NYIDPKGDLFL
+654 NYIDPTGKHGV
-665 DAAKT
+665 K
-670 KTVHSMWESKKNPG
+670 KMWESKKTPG
-684 KPVTIAE
+684 TPVTISE

-701 PNLKATATS
+701 PNLKKTATS
-710 DPKYKNSEFPVY
+710 DERYKNSEFPVY

-730 WQEEN
+730 WMEEN
-735 KIYNAQEKKVKI
+735 KIYSAQEREIKD
-747 DGEYLISHGHKYHK
+747 DGKNYISHGHKYDKKHVHIDK
-761 EDITKDDRTGV
+761 RTGV
-772 IYAKDH
+772 MTAES
-778 HGDGKYKDNKKPVA
+778 HGKKKSIG
-792 IEIDGEVMEG
+792 IEIDGVKMEG
-802 FATLDKKLDY
+802 FATLDKKLDF
-812 FCDWLA
+812 FCEWLA

-829 FYPRSEEEKKEMVH
+829 IYPKNDKEKKEMKH
-843 ITSHV
+843 IVSHV
-848 NHMYMTEENSYALN
+848 HHSYMNKDKNEYALN

-891 WIATGDAKRQGFKR
+891 WISTPDAKRQGFKR
-905 GDAIRVRIT
+905 GDPIRVRIT
-914 DSVTGLESGYFVAM
+914 DTVTGLESGYFVAM
-928 AVPTEGVLP
+928 AVPTEGILP

-952 NSVNIPNGVTDGK
+952 NSVTIPNGVTDGK
-965 VDSQPITR
+965 VDSQPIAR
-973 DMNDPKFMAHSPE
+973 NMNDPKFMAHSPE
-986 NAGKDGAQ
+986 NAGKTAGQ
-994 IKIEDFSGN
+994 IKIEDYDGSSG
-1003 IGNNSFGIPTAELQ
+1003 INSFGVPTAELQ
-1017 MDGKEGKMKYTQG
+1017 MDGKEGKLKYIEG

-1036 ERFAEYNKDSQNIWW
+1036 ERFADYNRDSGNIWW

-1073 HCWHQKVILEPAQPG
+1073 HCWHQKVILEPAQAG

-1102 KVYEGWRDELTRG
+1102 KVYEGWRDQLTRG
-1115 LDENSVKRRPEHIK
+1115 LETGDKMRRPQHIK
-1129 RPWVPLSSKAYRVD
+1129 RPWVPLSDKAYKVD
-1143 IKKA
+1143 IK

>member
-26 VFTADAQAESVSQS
+26 VFTTDVLAESVEQS
-40 KFTDTP
+40 KFTNTP

-53 PLDQWDDFKELDGDD
+53 PMEEWADFKELDGDD
-68 WKRGGISRK
+68 WKRGGIDRK
-77 GVKTPDNP
+77 GVRSESNP

-123 MGNPLHTGSR
+123 MGNPLHPASR
-133 GRNCAKGYATQSQMY
+133 GRNCAKGYASQSQMY
-148 DPDRIPFPLKRA
+148 DPDRIAFPLKRA

-180 TIGKKMHEAM
+180 TIGKKMADTI
-190 KGDDELSK
+190 KIGDEVSK
-198 KSCMFH
+198 KSVMYH

-211 GFTGKVWHTL
+211 GFVPKVWHTL
-221 GQDCFNSHTNIC
+221 GLDSYNSHTNIC
-233 SSGGRTPTIQWSND
+233 SANARSGIIHFAND
-247 DRSSP
+247 DRPSP

-265 HAADAGHYFQQAAGH
+265 HAADAGHYFQQSASF

-314 TEAAIYLYIVQR
+314 TEPAIYLYLVQR
-326 MLTEDK
+326 ILTEKKVDK
-332 VNKKFVKKWFNWEV
+332 DFVKKWINWEV
-346 MMDNTAYLEFMVEKK
+346 FLDNKNYLNYMLDKGL
-361 YISAVPKDNSFDSY
+361 ISKLPKSDKFEDF
-375 LGMLKELYAPY
+375 LEVLQELYAPY

-403 ELYEMVLWAGTSISS
+403 ALYDMFIWAGTSVST
-418 YFWRAAA
+418 YFWRASSS
-425 AGNRGGWTSGRTGF
+425 GNRGGWAAGRTGF
-439 LMLGLR
+439 FALALR

-467 GGSATVGQGK
+467 GGSSTVGQGK
-477 RGSNVPKIDVYNE
+477 RGVDIPKVNAYNE
-490 LSWPPEWPLSTYEL
+490 LTYPPEWPLSTYEL
-504 SYLLPHLLA
+504 SYLLPHLLS
-513 DKKWQKKW
+513 DTEWQQKWI
-521 NDRGLKVAEKL
+521 DRGYSVPKKISVY
-532 AVWIPRMY
+532 IPRMY

-551 WIETIKDESKME
+551 WIKVLKDESIME
-563 LTFNLSPV
+563 LTMNLSPV

-576 WYVDYIL
+576 WYMDYIL

-617 KMGWKPN
+617 KSGWKPK
-624 NPNRATLEAHIKAGL
+624 NPVRATLEAHIKAGL
-639 GEVWEENEFWFDMCV
+639 GEVWEENEFWFDLCV
-654 NYIDPKGDLFL
+654 NYIDPTGELGIK
-665 DAAKT
+665 K
-670 KTVHSMWESKKNPG
+670 MWESKNNPG
-684 KPVTIAE
+684 LPVTIAE

-701 PNLKATATS
+701 PNLKATATA
-710 DPKYKNSEFPVY
+710 DDRYKNAEFPVY

-730 WQEEN
+730 WMEEN
-735 KIYNAQEKKVKI
+735 HIYSPQEREVED
-747 DGEYLISHGHKYHK
+747 DGTNYISHGHKYNK
-761 EDITKDDRTGV
+761 NSVEINKRTGV
-772 IYAKDH
+772 MTAESNGKKVAMGIEV
-778 HGDGKYKDNKKPVA
+778 DGKK
-792 IEIDGEVMEG
+792 MEG
-802 FATLDKKLDY
+802 FATLDKKLDF
-812 FCDWLA
+812 FCEWLA

-829 FYPRSEEEKKEMVH
+829 FYPRSEEEKKQFVH
-843 ITSHV
+843 VVSHV
-848 NHMYMTEENSYALN
+848 NHMYMTEKNSYALN
-862 TVFRLPYN
+862 TIFRLPYN

-891 WIATGDAKRQGFKR
+891 WISTGDAKRQGFKR
-905 GDAIRVRIT
+905 GDPIRVRIL

-952 NSVNIPNGVTDGK
+952 NAVTIPNGVSDGK
-965 VDSQPITR
+965 VNAQPIAR
-973 DMNDPKFMAHSPE
+973 NLNDPKFVAHTPD
-986 NAGKDGAQ
+986 NAGRKDAE
-994 IKIEDFSGN
+994 IIIEDYSGTA
-1003 IGNNSFGIPTAELQ
+1003 GLNSFGIPTAEIQ
-1017 MDGKEGKMKYTQG
+1017 MDGTIGKMKYIEG
-1030 IHPFKS
+1030 IKPFKA
-1036 ERFAEYNKDSQNIWW
+1036 ERFADYNKDSGNIWW

-1060 AVAAVHPDPISGM
+1060 AVAAAHPDPISGM
-1073 HCWHQKVILEPAQPG
+1073 HCWHQKVILEPAQAG
-1088 DKIGDIYVNYENNF
+1088 DKIGDIYVNYETNLE
-1102 KVYEGWRDELTRG
+1102 VYKGWRDQLTRG
-1115 LDENSVKRRPEHIK
+1115 LDEKSTLRRPRHIK
-1129 RPWVPLSSKAYRVD
+1129 RPWVPLADAAYD
-1143 IKKA
+1143 IKKK